1 MKNLALILLVLLF
14 LCRIEASSQSC
25 LPEGITFTTQ
35 LQIDSFPILYPNCT
49 EIEGWVKIQGS
60 DITNLQGVSVVT
72 TMGTY
77 LTIWYNENLTNLS
90 GLDNLTSVGIN
101 FTIVGNSSLS
111 DITSLGNLVYVG
123 AALDIIDNPQLIG
136 LSGIENIEAESISS
150 LNISYNPQLT
160 YCEVQSVC
168 DYLANPNGYLIIENN
183 DVGCNSPAEV
193 EEACTVGITELKT
206 ESPLSAYPN
215 PFTTST
221 TIEYELTE
229 PSHVQLT
236 IYNTIGE
243 VVYTAKDSMMP
254 VGKHSFIWT
263 AERLPEGL
271 YYAVLR
277 SEEGMVVV
285 KIIKQ

>member
-1 MKNLALILLVLLF
+1 MRLLIIAYILLLF
-14 LCRIEASSQSC
+14 WHPWVSAQSC

-35 LQIDSFPILYPNCT
+35 SQIDSFPILYPNCT

-60 DITNLQGVSVVT
+60 DITNLQGISVVT

-101 FTIVGNSSLS
+101 FTIIGNSSLS

-183 DVGCNSPAEV
+183 DIGCNSPAEV
-193 EEACTVGITELKT
+193 EEACTVGIAEQRSDLQ
-206 ESPLSAYPN
+206 LSIYPN
-215 PFTTST
+215 PFSTST
-221 TIEYELTE
+221 TIEYELKE
-229 PSHVQLT
+229 ISNIQFT
-236 IYNTIGE
+236 IYNVIGE
-243 VVYTAKDSMMP
+243 VVYMAEDHMMP
-254 VGKHSFIWT
+254 QGKHSFIWT

-277 SEEGMVVV
+277 SEEGVSVV
-285 KIIKQ
+285 KMVKQ